1 MNSKTVELRLR
12 VRYERTD
19 GARPT
24 DEECQAPLNSL
35 VQYAADNGLIS
46 GDGELIVDDYRH
58 EIALVGLD

>member
-35 VQYAADNGLIS
+35 VQYAADNGTP
-46 GDGELIVDDYRH
+46 
-58 EIALVGLD
+58 A